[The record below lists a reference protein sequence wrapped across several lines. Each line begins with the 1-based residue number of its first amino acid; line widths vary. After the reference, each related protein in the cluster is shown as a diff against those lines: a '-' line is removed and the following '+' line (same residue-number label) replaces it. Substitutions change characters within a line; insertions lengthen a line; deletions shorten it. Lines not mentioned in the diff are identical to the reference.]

1 MSGSHGQTSSARVR
15 KLSPNTIKQG
25 PMKATIPISSVLKN
39 PNNLRNNSP
48 TKSPTS
54 SWKTRIS
61 PDHPSG
67 QRSPG
72 STVYKAKSKVFDCAG
87 LGSEIRRTASLDTIY
102 LKGQW
107 PRDNLYLYGNI
118 LQVNK
123 ATQTDES
130 DILDS
135 RKIHSI
141 VEGIDEKLEKI
152 IIRQRLQRNNK
163 ESNGKHGNNTGPMLM
178 LPSAGSQTNTFYTP
192 PIPKASPIN
201 IPVKPLPKPTIRN
214 SVEGLNQEIERLVL
228 KSTSL
233 TGSHLIDRNEEY
245 DKFCQITPEGHR
257 APLAEL
263 FKATRS
269 VNTQTPAGDFI
280 TSCPSSGPPSRDSNS
295 PLIHGQLDSSSEAG
309 GSQTS
314 SPDQESS
321 KLGTSPHINRFLAR
335 EPPDGCEKVHLKSLE
350 DQKGVPVDPIYRPTT
365 FQLKPSLGSAF
376 QLLQPNI
383 PTASDRDLPLVP
395 SQQDFN

>member
-1 MSGSHGQTSSARVR
+1 MSGQSSSPRVR
-15 KLSPNTIKQG
+15 KSSPNTIKQG
-25 PMKATIPISSVLKN
+25 PMKATIPIASVLKN
-39 PNNLRNNSP
+39 PSSLKCISP
-48 TKSPTS
+48 AISPTS
-54 SWKTRIS
+54 CWKTRIS

-72 STVYKAKSKVFDCAG
+72 STVYKVKSKPFGECG

-107 PRDNLYLYGNI
+107 PRDSFYLYGNI

-123 ATQTDES
+123 ATQTDDTDLS
-130 DILDS
+130 DS

-141 VEGIDEKLEKI
+141 IEGNDEKLEKV

-163 ESNGKHGNNTGPMLM
+163 ESNGKHNSSGGPMLT
-178 LPSAGSQTNTFYTP
+178 LPSAGSQTNTFYMSPTT
-192 PIPKASPIN
+192 PKASPIN
-201 IPVKPLPKPTIRN
+201 IPIKPLPKPTIRN

-228 KSTSL
+228 KSTGLS
-233 TGSHLIDRNEEY
+233 GSQYSDRNEEY
-245 DKFCQITPEGHR
+245 DKFCQVTPEGHR

-263 FKATRS
+263 LKATRS
-269 VNTQTPAGDFI
+269 VNTQTPAGDFVS
-280 TSCPSSGPPSRDSNS
+280 SCPSSGPPSRDSNS
-295 PLIHGQLDSSSEAG
+295 PLIPGHLDSSSDAG

-321 KLGTSPHINRFLAR
+321 KFGTSPHINKFLAR

-350 DQKGVPVDPIYRPTT
+350 DHRGLNVDQILRPTT

-376 QLLQPNI
+376 HLLQPNVH
-383 PTASDRDLPLVP
+383 TSADSDVPLVP
-395 SQQDFN
+395 SQQD

>member
-1 MSGSHGQTSSARVR
+1 MSGQSSSPRVR
-15 KLSPNTIKQG
+15 KSSPNTIKQG
-25 PMKATIPISSVLKN
+25 PMKATIPIASVLKN
-39 PNNLRNNSP
+39 PSSLKCISP
-48 TKSPTS
+48 AISPTS
-54 SWKTRIS
+54 CWKTRIS

-72 STVYKAKSKVFDCAG
+72 STVYKVKSKPFGECG

-107 PRDNLYLYGNI
+107 PRDSFYLYGNI

-123 ATQTDES
+123 ATQTDDTDLS
-130 DILDS
+130 DS

-141 VEGIDEKLEKI
+141 IEGNDEKLEKV

-163 ESNGKHGNNTGPMLM
+163 ESNGKHNSSGGPMLT
-178 LPSAGSQTNTFYTP
+178 LPSAGSQTNTFYMSPTT
-192 PIPKASPIN
+192 PKASPIN
-201 IPVKPLPKPTIRN
+201 IPIKPLPKPTIRN

-228 KSTSL
+228 KSTGLS
-233 TGSHLIDRNEEY
+233 GSQYSDRNEEY
-245 DKFCQITPEGHR
+245 DKFCQVTPEGHR

-263 FKATRS
+263 LKATRS
-269 VNTQTPAGDFI
+269 VNTQTPAGDFVS
-280 TSCPSSGPPSRDSNS
+280 SCPSS
-295 PLIHGQLDSSSEAG
+295 G

-321 KLGTSPHINRFLAR
+321 KFGTSPHINKFLAR

-350 DQKGVPVDPIYRPTT
+350 DHRGLNVDQILRPTT

-376 QLLQPNI
+376 HLLQPNVH
-383 PTASDRDLPLVP
+383 TSADSDVPLVP
-395 SQQDFN
+395 SQQD